1 MDEADMNIAALAQ
14 ETLVRIAHLDA
25 DMQCNVG
32 GSALRELRLRA
43 QGSQQQA
50 IDHAL
55 EVMGK
60 FPNFARARA
69 AVVIKALKGLG
80 AEGV

>member
-1 MDEADMNIAALAQ
+1 MEEADMNIAVLAQ
-14 ETLVRIAHLDA
+14 ETLARIAHLDA

-43 QGSQQQA
+43 SGAQLTA

-55 EVMGK
+55 EVMAK

-69 AVVIKALKGLG
+69 AVVTKALKGLVS
-80 AEGV
+80 ESL